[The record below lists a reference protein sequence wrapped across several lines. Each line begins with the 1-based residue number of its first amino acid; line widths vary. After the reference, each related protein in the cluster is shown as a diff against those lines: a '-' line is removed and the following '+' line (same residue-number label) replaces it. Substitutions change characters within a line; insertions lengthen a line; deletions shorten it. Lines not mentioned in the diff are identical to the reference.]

1 MDKILKKM
9 RISTLVNLLLTFSG
23 GLAVFLCWFLIK
35 PASEADSIRHLQIYL
50 ITVVALAGFVT
61 LTSLIS
67 ALYFSHK
74 IDIFRHSSDSKASE
88 VMGNDVLEAYE
99 FGKIGLIVLDK
110 NDIVAGKDAT
120 ILWVSPYLVSIGM
133 NIVDKPI
140 SSLSPKVRDMVIND
154 EKTKLVQFDYMD
166 STYQAEFIEDAN
178 LVIIKDV
185 TEVALE
191 KKCRENERICIAYV
205 DVDSYSDINTS
216 DEQLKADVDSTIRKK
231 VVDYFTPYKGL
242 IKSLRPDYFIVL
254 LTRENLQKIQT
265 DRFSIIKDFA
275 SEFKQVNPDN
285 NPLADLG
292 LTLSIGVGYG
302 ANTFTEN
309 DTLARQALDYVIV
322 RGGNSAVVAP
332 YGENMLAYGGNTIET
347 SQATSLVKI
356 KVYARQFLMTLEK
369 ASNVLIVPHRNAD
382 MDAVASALGVY
393 TICTSLPRKRKNFQ
407 ANIVYDS
414 QNVNEQTDAAVR
426 QMLPSGIPNY
436 FKDVFVSFAQADDL
450 KQQDTLIVV
459 VDHNR
464 PALSIYP
471 DLYKGG
477 QNKIAVIDHHV
488 KESDSFRDTVFEH
501 IDASSSSAS
510 ELLTLYFSSYPFAV
524 NVPDYI
530 ATLMLSGILL
540 DTQNFLVKTRVSTY
554 QAVINLDQLGADNNK
569 AKDFLKE
576 DFATFG
582 LKSRILANLS
592 SYSRD
597 ILIAKAPESE
607 FVNPPIL
614 AMAANELTR
623 VDGVRAAFALG
634 YTDEKKVY
642 ISGRGNGYVNL
653 PMILQHL
660 YNGGGHFSQ
669 AATSIPN
676 KTLDEAE
683 SELRH
688 VLDEYLSDASGT
700 EPDKN
705 A

>member
-23 GLAVFLCWFLIK
+23 GLAIFLCWFLIK
-35 PASEADSIRHLQIYL
+35 PASEAESIRHLQIYL

-154 EKTKLVQFDYMD
+154 EKTKLVQFDYKE

-185 TEVALE
+185 TEVTLE
-191 KKCRENERICIAYV
+191 KKYRENERICIAYV

-254 LTRENLQKIQT
+254 LTRENLQKIQA

-275 SEFKQVNPDN
+275 YEFKQVNPDN

-332 YGENMLAYGGNTIET
+332 YGENMLAYGGNTVET

-393 TICTSLPRKRKNFQ
+393 TICASLPRKRKNFQ

-426 QMLPSGIPNY
+426 QMLPSGNPNY

-501 IDASSSSAS
+501 IDASSSSAC

-597 ILIAKAPESE
+597 ILIAKAPENE

-642 ISGRGNGYVNL
+642 ISARGNGYVNL

-700 EPDKN
+700 EPDKS